1 MNLVPLTLS
10 LGLGN
15 DPFLIGLP
23 VALYSVGR
31 HAINDRWSYYAVGSA
46 IALIGIDDL
55 IDAETAA
62 DIGSGILILFLVWYI
77 GRRVRFRGER
87 AAQLK
92 REREAEVRLVAA
104 EERTQIARE
113 LHDVVAH
120 HVSLMTVQAGAAKTV
135 AADDPESAVRAM
147 EAVDLAGRQVLAEL
161 RDLLEVLR
169 PARAALEEPHAG
181 IDGLAT
187 ALALPSAHHSDRRH

>member
-1 MNLVPLTLS
+1 M
-10 LGLGN
+10 
-15 DPFLIGLP
+15 
-23 VALYSVGR
+23 
-31 HAINDRWSYYAVGSA
+31 
-46 IALIGIDDL
+46 
-55 IDAETAA
+55 
-62 DIGSGILILFLVWYI
+62 WYI

-87 AAQLK
+87 AAQLE

-135 AADDPESAVRAM
+135 AADNPESAVRAM
-147 EAVDLAGRQVLAEL
+147 EAVELAGRQVLAEL
-161 RDLLEVLR
+161 RDLLEVLG
-169 PARAALEEPHAG
+169 PVRAALEEPHAG
-181 IDGLAT
+181 IDGPAT